1 MASVNMSTRVR
12 LKTSNGGPQTDHAQ
26 RQTHYAGGG
35 GIPKLRFKGINP
47 WTVFKTLEVIL
58 VSLLHFLIN

>member
-1 MASVNMSTRVR
+1 MSTRVR
-12 LKTSNGGPQTDHAQ
+12 LKTPNGETSGPQTDHAQ
-26 RQTHYAGGG
+26 RPTHYAGGG
-35 GIPKLRFKGINP
+35 GIPKRRFKGINP